1 MSDREI
7 DQQLVERAQRG
18 DKHAFELLVTKYQRK
33 LARLLSRLGLE
44 AFTRPKSFHLR
55 LRF

>member
-18 DKHAFELLVTKYQRK
+18 DKHAFELLVVKYQRK
-33 LARLLSRLGLE
+33 LILNGC
-44 AFTRPKSFHLR
+44 HLT
-55 LRF
+55 